1 MLHLRVKDACNV
13 GKSLVSFFLFK
24 AEMSTEAGDAI
35 ETHGLAMDKDKSRV
49 QCNYCGKE
57 VRGFNRLKH
66 HLGGVGN
73 DVAACI
79 GAPDDVKARMKDLL
93 LEKKK
98 ERLLKEVGEIYHPDL
113 PLKRHVSPPLSNPK
127 RAQLKLTHPFPA
139 SSYGEGTAEMRNRL
153 SQNVI
158 DHAGPS
164 QSASLGKGKNAM
176 ESNKSGNPFG
186 GIHISSTSSKMEDGD
201 VIVKEEVKD
210 DSFSHVAKL
219 IGCFFF
225 EAGIDPNVIKLSS
238 FQKMI
243 DASIR
248 CGFGFRVPRHDELKG
263 WILEEQ
269 LKEVCKH
276 VENVRSCWERTGCSI
291 LLDGWSDQQGRSLI
305 RFLVNSPQGTIFL
318 RSVDASDAISN
329 ADALFV
335 LFSKVVEEVGVQNV
349 VQVIAH
355 EKSCYMEAAGK
366 KLVEKYRSL
375 FWTVSADYCINLILE
390 KIGMLDHVKKVLFDA
405 KCITRFIY
413 SHLLPFELMRKCIQG
428 SYLVRQSNL
437 KSISDFLTLGN
448 ILSERENLIYM
459 FKSEAWSSSELASR
473 PLGKKICE
481 LVNDPFF
488 WASTADV
495 TRVTIPLIRVLQKI
509 DGGDTAPMGF
519 LYDAMDRA
527 KEGIK
532 GNLGGEEA
540 RYLPLWSIID
550 EIWDNYLHCPLH
562 SAGYYLNPNLF
573 CSNDFFVDTE
583 VTNGLL
589 GCIVRMVEGH
599 SSQALIVPQ
608 LEAYTLLSGA
618 TLNEIAVEQRSKMPP
633 AQWWASYGHQSPEL
647 QKFAIKILSQ
657 PCSGA
662 SRFKL
667 KKDISELVHDKGR
680 SCIEQQMF
688 CNMEFVQNNLRLRDT
703 PLYCDPR
710 DCIGPEDSFLMDDWI
725 SKG

>member
-1 MLHLRVKDACNV
+1 MN
-13 GKSLVSFFLFK
+13 
-24 AEMSTEAGDAI
+24 TEAGDAV
-35 ETHGLAMDKDKSRV
+35 EAHGMAVDKDKSRV

-66 HLGGVGN
+66 HLGGVGH
-73 DVAACI
+73 DVTACI
-79 GAPDDVKARMKDLL
+79 GAPDDVKARMKGLL

-113 PLKRHVSPPLSNPK
+113 PLKRHISPTLSDPK
-127 RAQLKLTHPFPA
+127 RVQSKLTHLLPT
-139 SSYGEGTAEMRNRL
+139 SSDGEGSTEMRNGEN
-153 SQNVI
+153 QNVV

-164 QSASLGKGKNAM
+164 QPASLDKGKNVM
-176 ESNKSGNPFG
+176 ECPPFESGSVYG
-186 GIHISSTSSKMEDGD
+186 GIHILNKMEDAD

-219 IGCFFF
+219 IGCFFI

-243 DASIR
+243 DASIS

-263 WILEEQ
+263 WILDEQ
-269 LKEVCKH
+269 LKEVCRH
-276 VENVRSCWERTGCSI
+276 VENVRSSWERTGCSI
-291 LLDGWSDQQGRSLI
+291 LLDGWTDQQGRSLI
-305 RFLVNSPQGTIFL
+305 RFLVDSPQGTIFL

-329 ADALFV
+329 ADALFL
-335 LFSKVVEEVGVQNV
+335 LFSKVVEEVGAQNV

-375 FWTVSADYCINLILE
+375 FWTVCADYCINLILE
-390 KIGMLDHVKKVLFDA
+390 KIGVLDHVKKVLFDA
-405 KCITRFIY
+405 KAITRFIY
-413 SHLLPFELMRKCIQG
+413 SHLLPFELMRKHIQG
-428 SYLVRQSNL
+428 SYLVRQSKL

-448 ILSERENLIYM
+448 ILSERENLIQM
-459 FKSEAWSSSELASR
+459 FRSEAWSSSELASK

-488 WASTADV
+488 WAASADV
-495 TRVTIPLIRVLQKI
+495 TRVTNPIIRVLQKI
-509 DGGDTAPMGF
+509 DGCDTAPMGF

-589 GCIVRMVEGH
+589 GCIVRMVEGPT
-599 SSQALIVPQ
+599 SQAMIVPQ

-618 TLNEIAVEQRSKMPP
+618 SLNEMAVDQRSKMPP
-633 AQWWASYGHQSPEL
+633 ALWWASYGYQSPEL

-662 SRFKL
+662 PRFKL
-667 KKDISELVHDKGR
+667 KKDVSEQIHDKGR

-688 CNMEFVQNNLRLRDT
+688 CNIEFVQNNLRLRDT
-703 PLYCDPR
+703 PLYSDPR